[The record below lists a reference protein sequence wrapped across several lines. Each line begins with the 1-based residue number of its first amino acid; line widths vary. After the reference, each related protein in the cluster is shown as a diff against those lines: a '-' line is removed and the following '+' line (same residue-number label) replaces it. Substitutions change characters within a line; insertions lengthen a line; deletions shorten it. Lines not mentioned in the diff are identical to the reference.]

1 MSDPVQLSSRPVS
14 PQDEDF
20 LWRVY
25 ASTREREVAA
35 FGWPPAQQEAFL
47 RMQYRARCQSYAAAF
62 ERAEHSVLLA
72 DGVPAGFM
80 IVARG
85 PSETRLVDIA
95 LLPEYRGRG
104 LGGSAI
110 LGLIR
115 ETGAGSVPLRLSVQ
129 RGNPAIRL
137 YQRLGFSIV
146 SAGGVYIEMEHHA
159 RIG

>member
-1 MSDPVQLSSRPVS
+1 MPEPMQLSARTAT

-20 LWRVY
+20 QWRVY

-35 FGWPPAQQEAFL
+35 FGWPAAQQEAFL
-47 RMQYRARCQSYAAAF
+47 RMQYRARCQSYAAAHQH
-62 ERAEHSVLLA
+62 ADNSVLLA
-72 DGVPAGFM
+72 DGVPAGIM

-85 PSETRLVDIA
+85 PAETRLVDIA
-95 LLPEYRGRG
+95 FLPEYLGRG
-104 LGGSAI
+104 LGTEAI

-115 ETGAGSVPLRLSVQ
+115 ESGARSVPVRLSVL

-137 YQRLGFSIV
+137 YQRLGFAEV

-159 RIG
+159 KLG

>member
-1 MSDPVQLSSRPVS
+1 MSEPVQRSARPVT
-14 PQDEDF
+14 PEDEDF

-47 RMQYRARCQSYAAAF
+47 KMQYRARCQSYAAAYGQ
-62 ERAEHSVLLA
+62 AEHSVLLA
-72 DGVPAGFM
+72 DGVPAGIM

-95 LLPEYRGRG
+95 FLPEYLGRG
-104 LGGSAI
+104 LGTEAI

-115 ETGAGSVPLRLSVQ
+115 ESGACSVPVRLSVH

-137 YQRLGFSIV
+137 YQRLGFAEV
-146 SAGGVYIEMEHHA
+146 SADSVYIEMEHHA
-159 RIG
+159 KLG